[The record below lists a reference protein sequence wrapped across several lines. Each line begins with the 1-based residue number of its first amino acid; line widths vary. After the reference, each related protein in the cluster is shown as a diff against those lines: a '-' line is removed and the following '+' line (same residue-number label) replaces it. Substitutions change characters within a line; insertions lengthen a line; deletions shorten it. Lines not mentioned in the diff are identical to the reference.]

1 MEEKEDNTTINIADP
16 VQDHQETTFSF
27 DFRTEFLQD
36 ENKTPFF
43 KPRSRR
49 RRRDTCV
56 IFAFV
61 IIHLVVFLITM
72 AVNDCVHNS
81 HGDCAF
87 KALGR
92 MSFQPLLENPFLGPS
107 ASTPILSPCLRMSGP
122 VYRNQNVV
130 VDKTEEV
137 LLKYHL
143 DKMGAI
149 RKTLLAEHQT
159 WRLFMCPL
167 LHAGAFHFMTNLL
180 CIIFIGIYLEKEFG
194 SIRTGI
200 IYMLSAFSGTLVT
213 AIFVRDSPAVCSSG
227 ALFGLLGATLSALA
241 RNWKFYTNKV
251 AALLTLFF
259 VAGFNL
265 MLGLLPYMDNYSSI
279 GSLMSGFLLGL
290 VLFYTPRLRQVAQ
303 KKIGLGE
310 YGVNSSFN
318 WKQKLDRPVLR
329 SASLLVFS
337 LLFVGLLVAVLLGI
351 NISHHCRWCSYV
363 DCIPYKRH
371 VKEESKTENAA
382 CCYSLRQTSKYKEDS
397 LIETMGSDKELTLTC
412 MGDGNFRVFP
422 FTNISQE
429 RTQDLCTLICS

>member
-1 MEEKEDNTTINIADP
+1 
-16 VQDHQETTFSF
+16 
-27 DFRTEFLQD
+27 
-36 ENKTPFF
+36 
-43 KPRSRR
+43 
-49 RRRDTCV
+49 
-56 IFAFV
+56 
-61 IIHLVVFLITM
+61 
-72 AVNDCVHNS
+72 
-81 HGDCAF
+81 
-87 KALGR
+87 
-92 MSFQPLLENPFLGPS
+92 
-107 ASTPILSPCLRMSGP
+107 
-122 VYRNQNVV
+122 
-130 VDKTEEV
+130 
-137 LLKYHL
+137 
-143 DKMGAI
+143 MGAI

-167 LHAGAFHFMTNLL
+167 LHAGAFHFMINLF
-180 CIIFIGIYLEKEFG
+180 CIIFVGIYLEKEFG

-279 GSLMSGFLLGL
+279 GSLISGFLLGL
-290 VLFYTPRLRQVAQ
+290 VLFYTPRLRQLAQ

-363 DCIPYKRH
+363 DCIPYKRW
-371 VKEESKTENAA
+371 SCND
-382 CCYSLRQTSKYKEDS
+382 LTSS
-397 LIETMGSDKELTLTC
+397 CETMGSDKELTLTC

>member
-1 MEEKEDNTTINIADP
+1 MEEKEDNTKINIADP

-27 DFRTEFLQD
+27 DFRTESLQD

-107 ASTPILSPCLRMSGP
+107 ASTLILSPCLRMSGP

-130 VDKTEEV
+130 VDKTEES
-137 LLKYHL
+137 L

-167 LHAGAFHFMTNLL
+167 LHAGAFHFMINLL

-279 GSLMSGFLLGL
+279 GSLISGFLLGL

-337 LLFVGLLVAVLLGI
+337 LL
-351 NISHHCRWCSYV
+351 
-363 DCIPYKRH
+363 H

-382 CCYSLRQTSKYKEDS
+382 CCYSLRQTSKYIEDW
-397 LIETMGSDKELTLTC
+397 LMETMGSDKELTLTC

>member
-1 MEEKEDNTTINIADP
+1 
-16 VQDHQETTFSF
+16 
-27 DFRTEFLQD
+27 
-36 ENKTPFF
+36 
-43 KPRSRR
+43 
-49 RRRDTCV
+49 
-56 IFAFV
+56 
-61 IIHLVVFLITM
+61 M

-107 ASTPILSPCLRMSGP
+107 AST
-122 VYRNQNVV
+122 
-130 VDKTEEV
+130 
-137 LLKYHL
+137 L

-167 LHAGAFHFMTNLL
+167 LHAGAFHFMINLL

-200 IYMLSAFSGTLVT
+200 IYMLSAF
-213 AIFVRDSPAVCSSG
+213 FWY
-227 ALFGLLGATLSALA
+227 LGATLSALA

-279 GSLMSGFLLGL
+279 GSLISGFLLGL
-290 VLFYTPRLRQVAQ
+290 VLFYTPRLRQLAQ

-363 DCIPYKRH
+363 DCIPYKRW
-371 VKEESKTENAA
+371 SCND
-382 CCYSLRQTSKYKEDS
+382 LTSS
-397 LIETMGSDKELTLTC
+397 CETMGSDKELTLTC

>member
-1 MEEKEDNTTINIADP
+1 MEDKQDDTKINIANP
-16 VQDHQETTFSF
+16 IKDHQETTLSY

-36 ENKTPFF
+36 DNKTPFF

-72 AVNDCVHNS
+72 AINDCDHNS

-107 ASTPILSPCLRMSGP
+107 AST
-122 VYRNQNVV
+122 
-130 VDKTEEV
+130 
-137 LLKYHL
+137 L

-159 WRLFMCPL
+159 WRLFLCPW
-167 LHAGAFHFMTNLL
+167 LHAGAFHFLINIL

-194 SIRTGI
+194 AIRTGI
-200 IYMLSAFSGTLVT
+200 IYILSAFFGTLVT

-227 ALFGLLGATLSALA
+227 ALFGLLGATASALTM
-241 RNWKFYTNKV
+241 NWKFYTNKV
-251 AALLTLFF
+251 AALLTLLF
-259 VAGFNL
+259 VAAFNL
-265 MLGLLPYMDNYSSI
+265 MLGFLPYMDNYSSI
-279 GSLMSGFLLGL
+279 GGLISGFLLGL
-290 VLFYTPRLRQVAQ
+290 VLFYTPQFRQVAPN
-303 KKIGLGE
+303 KLRLYE
-310 YGVNSSFN
+310 YGVKSSFN

-329 SASLLVFS
+329 SVSLVLFS
-337 LLFVGLLVAVLLGI
+337 LLLVGLLVAVLLGI
-351 NISHHCRWCSYV
+351 NISHHCRLCRYV
-363 DCIPYKRH
+363 DCIPCKRW
-371 VKEESKTENAA
+371 SCND
-382 CCYSLRQTSKYKEDS
+382 LTSS
-397 LIETMGSDKELTLTC
+397 CETMGSDKELTLTC
-412 MGDGNFRVFP
+412 MGNGNFRVFS

-429 RTQDLCTLICS
+429 RTRDLCTLICS

>member
-1 MEEKEDNTTINIADP
+1 MEEKEDDTKISIADP
-16 VQDHQETTFSF
+16 IQDHQETTFSF

-36 ENKTPFF
+36 ENKSPFF
-43 KPRSRR
+43 KPRSRM

-72 AVNDCVHNS
+72 AVNDCGYNS

-107 ASTPILSPCLRMSGP
+107 AST
-122 VYRNQNVV
+122 
-130 VDKTEEV
+130 
-137 LLKYHL
+137 L

-167 LHAGAFHFMTNLL
+167 LHAGVFHFMINLL

-227 ALFGLLGATLSALA
+227 ALFGLLGATVSALT
-241 RNWKFYTNKV
+241 RNWKFYTNKI

-279 GSLMSGFLLGL
+279 GSLISGFLLGL
-290 VLFYTPRLRQVAQ
+290 VLFYTPQLRQVAQ
-303 KKIGLGE
+303 NKIGLCE
-310 YGVNSSFN
+310 YGVKSSFN

-329 SASLLVFS
+329 SASLILFS

-351 NISHHCRWCSYV
+351 NISHYCRWCRYI
-363 DCIPYKRH
+363 DCIPYKRW
-371 VKEESKTENAA
+371 SCND
-382 CCYSLRQTSKYKEDS
+382 LTSS
-397 LIETMGSDKELTLTC
+397 CETMGSDKELTLTC
-412 MGDGNFRVFP
+412 MGNGNFKVFP

>member
-1 MEEKEDNTTINIADP
+1 MLPAKPNCHNEVSFKRFLSVRTHKTKKITQSCCRRKMEEKEDDTKISIADP
-16 VQDHQETTFSF
+16 IQDHQETTFSF

-72 AVNDCVHNS
+72 AVNDCGYNS

-107 ASTPILSPCLRMSGP
+107 ASA
-122 VYRNQNVV
+122 
-130 VDKTEEV
+130 
-137 LLKYHL
+137 L

-167 LHAGAFHFMTNLL
+167 LHAGVFHFMINLL
-180 CIIFIGIYLEKEFG
+180 CIIFLGIYLEKEFG

-227 ALFGLLGATLSALA
+227 ALFGLLGATVSALT

-279 GSLMSGFLLGL
+279 GSMISGFLLGL
-290 VLFYTPRLRQVAQ
+290 VLFYTPQLRQVAQ
-303 KKIGLGE
+303 NKIGLCE
-310 YGVNSSFN
+310 YGVKSSFN

-329 SASLLVFS
+329 SASLILFS

-351 NISHHCRWCSYV
+351 NISHYCRWCRYT
-363 DCIPYKRH
+363 DCIPYKRW
-371 VKEESKTENAA
+371 SCND
-382 CCYSLRQTSKYKEDS
+382 LTSS
-397 LIETMGSDKELTLTC
+397 CETMGGDKELTLTC
-412 MGDGNFRVFP
+412 MGNGNFRVFP

>member
-1 MEEKEDNTTINIADP
+1 MLPAKPNCHNEVSFIRFVSVRTHKTKKITQSCCRRKMEEKEDDTKISIADP
-16 VQDHQETTFSF
+16 IQDHQETTFSF

-43 KPRSRR
+43 KPHSRR

-72 AVNDCVHNS
+72 AVNDCGYNS

-107 ASTPILSPCLRMSGP
+107 ASAPIFSPCLRMSRP
-122 VYRNQNVV
+122 VYWKQNVV
-130 VDKTEEV
+130 VDKTEES
-137 LLKYHL
+137 L

-167 LHAGAFHFMTNLL
+167 LHAGVFHFMINLL

-227 ALFGLLGATLSALA
+227 ALFGLLGATVSALT

-279 GSLMSGFLLGL
+279 GSLIAGFLLGL
-290 VLFYTPRLRQVAQ
+290 VLFYTPQLRQVAQ
-303 KKIGLGE
+303 NKIGLCE
-310 YGVNSSFN
+310 YGVKSSFN

-329 SASLLVFS
+329 SASLILFS
-337 LLFVGLLVAVLLGI
+337 LL
-351 NISHHCRWCSYV
+351 
-363 DCIPYKRH
+363 
-371 VKEESKTENAA
+371 
-382 CCYSLRQTSKYKEDS
+382 
-397 LIETMGSDKELTLTC
+397 
-412 MGDGNFRVFP
+412 
-422 FTNISQE
+422 
-429 RTQDLCTLICS
+429 